1 MLNRWLTEINKFLV
15 PNQITKG
22 GKIILNQLDNEY
34 SSNTDPGYLK
44 MIKNKFIADGMEVP
58 DIYNDANMLQNF
70 PNGPADIY
78 GWDNYPA
85 GFDCSAPDAWPNNRS
100 TEYMSYHA
108 KTNDHQPAALW
119 EFQGG
124 AFDPWGGPGYEGTTY
139 INFRL
144 SDTFTDKSV
153 LLILLLLLY
162 SVLSNGKR
170 KICQSLLQEQLCTRN
185 HNTKF
190 VYDIWG

>member
-1 MLNRWLTEINKFLV
+1 MLLAQNIFEPYNNNYHALLGTLNRWLTEINKFLV

-124 AFDPWGGPGYEGTTY
+124 AFDPWGGPGYEGTIYISTY
-139 INFRL
+139 VYQMRL
-144 SDTFTDKSV
+144 QIKV
-153 LLILLLLLY
+153 CY
-162 SVLSNGKR
+162 
-170 KICQSLLQEQLCTRN
+170 
-185 HNTKF
+185 
-190 VYDIWG
+190 